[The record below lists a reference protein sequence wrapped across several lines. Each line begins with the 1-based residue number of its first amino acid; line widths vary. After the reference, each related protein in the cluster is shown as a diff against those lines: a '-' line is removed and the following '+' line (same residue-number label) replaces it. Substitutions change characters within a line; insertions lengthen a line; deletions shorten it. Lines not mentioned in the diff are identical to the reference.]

1 MSLDIL
7 TYNIK
12 GLPWCK
18 DYIEDICVFLSKVQ
32 PSIICLQEVFLERS
46 REFYKLFLE
55 AIGYVVILP
64 HDMDVTVL
72 PSGLVTAFKRSEFN
86 LLSKVFCPYLDTHNL
101 EWFALK
107 GFHVLKLQQISNGRI
122 FYLAN
127 THTQSDT
134 FVKLFFGKEL
144 DRMRHLQARQIYNHF
159 KIVPETVLIV
169 GDLNCEE
176 EPDECMLF
184 LRPAGTGSLKKRT
197 FFSTGEDLDHCA
209 CLRDRP
215 APRADGVRVYSEPWS
230 DHAAVRFKVTLPN
243 SDSPKPL

>member
-18 DYIEDICVFLSKVQ
+18 DYIEDICVFISTVK
-32 PSIICLQEVFLERS
+32 PSILCLQEVFLERS
-46 REFYKLFLE
+46 REFYKMFLE
-55 AIGYVVILP
+55 AIGYEVVLP

-72 PSGLVTAFKRSEFN
+72 PSGLVTAFKRSEFT
-86 LLSKVFCPYLDTHNL
+86 LLGKVFCPYLNTHNL
-101 EWFALK
+101 EWLALK
-107 GFHVLKLQQISNGRI
+107 GFHVLKLQQKRNGRV

-144 DRMRHLQARQIYNHF
+144 DRMRTLQAQQIDRYF
-159 KIVPETVLIV
+159 KSVKETVLIV
-169 GDLNCEE
+169 GDLNCEK
-176 EPDECMLF
+176 EPSDCLKF
-184 LRPAGTGSLKKRT
+184 LHPEGVEGLKKRT
-197 FFSTGEDLDHCA
+197 FFSTGEDLDHVA

-215 APRADGVRVYSEPWS
+215 IPRADHVRVYSEPWS
-230 DHAAVRFKVTLPN
+230 DHAAVRFLVTLP
-243 SDSPKPL
+243 PL